1 MRTLFILLL
10 LVSSGYAQIGKE
22 VNDFREYDDHSK
34 SLVLLEVSSYDLSGH
49 VVKRGSGVIVN
60 KTEEEH
66 PEKKDFF
73 KAEIITATHVIEDAS
88 EIRVMYQG
96 GGEHSAEIEV
106 AMDPQEGDIAILTTY
121 VPKHV
126 PSIEINNSA
135 LESLSEGDTVY
146 LMGYGHS
153 EKEELDI
160 ESPRYF
166 VGKFKHRNSETLA
179 VDALVT
185 GGDSGGAILNQNG
198 ELLGIISGGSAWYDR
213 KIMVNDKE
221 KTVKFT
227 WPTRAGH
234 VKLLHKM
241 RFGNIIRRHTIKNR
255 RLPEN
260 PPQNPSILENS
271 VTLDPIIQ
279 IPTEYPIINGVIVEP
294 IIQNPPII
302 YYQH

>member
-1 MRTLFILLL
+1 M
-10 LVSSGYAQIGKE
+10 
-22 VNDFREYDDHSK
+22 DFHK
-34 SLVLLEVSSYDLSGH
+34 
-49 VVKRGSGVIVN
+49 
-60 KTEEEH
+60 
-66 PEKKDFF
+66 
-73 KAEIITATHVIEDAS
+73 
-88 EIRVMYQG
+88 
-96 GGEHSAEIEV
+96 
-106 AMDPQEGDIAILTTY
+106 GDIAILTTY

-126 PSIEINNSA
+126 PSIKINNDA
-135 LESLSEGDTVY
+135 LESLSEDDTVY

-153 EKEELDI
+153 EEEELDI

-166 VGKFKHRNSETLA
+166 VGKFKHHNSETMA

-198 ELLGIISGGSAWYDR
+198 ELLGIISGGSAWYNR
-213 KIMVNDKE
+213 KIMANGKE

-234 VKLLHKM
+234 VRLLHKM
-241 RFGNIIRRHTIKNR
+241 RFGNIIRRATIENR
-255 RLPEN
+255 RLPDN

-271 VTLDPIIQ
+271 SIEDPIIYR
-279 IPTEYPIINGVIVEP
+279 PTDYPIINGEIVGP

>member
-1 MRTLFILLL
+1 MRSLFILLL
-10 LVSSGYAQIGKE
+10 LVSSSYAQIGKE
-22 VNDFREYDDHSK
+22 VNDFREYDQYSK

-49 VVKRGSGVIVN
+49 LVKRGSGVIVN

-66 PEKKDFF
+66 SEKKDFF

-96 GGEHSAEIEV
+96 GGEHSAEVEV
-106 AMDPQEGDIAILTTY
+106 SVDFHKGDIAILTTY

-126 PSIEINNSA
+126 PSIKINNDA
-135 LESLSEGDTVY
+135 LESLSEDDTVY

-153 EKEELDI
+153 EEEELDI

-166 VGKFKHRNSETLA
+166 VGKFKHQNSDTMA

-198 ELLGIISGGSAWYDR
+198 ELLGIISGGSAWYNR
-213 KIMVNDKE
+213 KIMANDKE

-234 VKLLHKM
+234 VRLLHKM
-241 RFGNIIRRHTIKNR
+241 RFGNIIRRATIENR
-255 RLPEN
+255 RLPDN

-271 VTLDPIIQ
+271 SIEDPIIYR
-279 IPTEYPIINGVIVEP
+279 PTDYPIINGEIVGP